1 MNEKIFF
8 WNVRLFTKYKTARY
22 ILRFVYKL
30 LPMVMLVAYPVLLVH
45 VYFTDLQSL
54 PKLVLVPMHVFLG
67 VTLLRVII
75 DEQRPYERF
84 DTPSVFHKTTKGKS
98 FPSRHTA
105 SAFVIAM
112 AFLYVNVP
120 LGIAALVIALLI
132 EISRILAGAHYIH
145 DVVAGMAIG
154 VFFGWLLLF
163 AVDIFAV

>member
-8 WNVRLFTKYKTARY
+8 WNVQLFTKYKAARY

-30 LPMVMLVAYPVLLVH
+30 LPLVMLVAYPVLLVH

-84 DTPSVFHKTTKGKS
+84 DTPSVFGKTTKGKS

-105 SAFVIAM
+105 SAFIIAM
-112 AFLYVNVP
+112 AFMYVDFWWGM
-120 LGIAALVIALLI
+120 LAMLIALLI
-132 EISRILAGAHYIH
+132 ELSRIMAGAHYIH
-145 DVVAGMAIG
+145 DVLAGMAISI
-154 VFFGWLLLF
+154 VAGWIFMFLL
-163 AVDIFAV
+163 

>member
-8 WNVRLFTKYKTARY
+8 WNVRLFTKYKAARY

-30 LPMVMLVAYPVLLVH
+30 LPLVMLVAYPVLLVH

-54 PKLVLVPMHVFLG
+54 PKLMLVPMHVFLG

-84 DTPSVFHKTTKGKS
+84 DTPSVFGKTTKGKS

-105 SAFVIAM
+105 SAFIIAM
-112 AFLYVNVP
+112 AFMYVDFWWGM
-120 LGIAALVIALLI
+120 LAMLIALLI
-132 EISRILAGAHYIH
+132 ELSRIMAGAHYIH
-145 DVVAGMAIG
+145 DVLAGMAISI
-154 VFFGWLLLF
+154 VAGWIFMFLL
-163 AVDIFAV
+163 

>member
-8 WNVRLFTKYKTARY
+8 WNVRLFTKYKAARY

-84 DTPSVFHKTTKGKS
+84 DTPSVFGKTTKGKS

-105 SAFVIAM
+105 SAFIIAM
-112 AFLYVNVP
+112 AFMYVDFWWGM
-120 LGIAALVIALLI
+120 LAMLIALLI
-132 EISRILAGAHYIH
+132 ELSRIMAGAHYIH
-145 DVVAGMAIG
+145 DVLAGMAISI
-154 VFFGWLLLF
+154 VAGWIFMFLL
-163 AVDIFAV
+163 

>member
-84 DTPSVFHKTTKGKS
+84 DTPSVFHKTTNGKS

-105 SAFVIAM
+105 SAFIIAM
-112 AFLYVNVP
+112 AFLYVNFWW
-120 LGIAALVIALLI
+120 GMIAMLIALLI
-132 EISRILAGAHYIH
+132 ELSRIMAGAHYIH
-145 DVVAGMAIG
+145 DVMAGMAISI
-154 VFFGWLLLF
+154 VAGW
-163 AVDIFAV
+163 IFMFII

>member
-8 WNVRLFTKYKTARY
+8 WNVRLFTKHKTARY

-105 SAFVIAM
+105 SAFIIAM
-112 AFLYVNVP
+112 AFLYVNFWW
-120 LGIAALVIALLI
+120 GMIAMLIALLI
-132 EISRILAGAHYIH
+132 ELSRIMAGAHYIH
-145 DVVAGMAIG
+145 DVMAGMAISI
-154 VFFGWLLLF
+154 VAGW
-163 AVDIFAV
+163 IFMFII

>member
-8 WNVRLFTKYKTARY
+8 WNVRLFTKYKAARY

-30 LPMVMLVAYPVLLVH
+30 LPLVMLVAYPVLLVH

-84 DTPSVFHKTTKGKS
+84 DTPSVFGKTTKGKS

-105 SAFVIAM
+105 SAFIIAM
-112 AFLYVNVP
+112 AFMYVDFWWGM
-120 LGIAALVIALLI
+120 LAMLIALLI
-132 EISRILAGAHYIH
+132 ELSRIMAGALYIH
-145 DVVAGMAIG
+145 DVLAGMAISI
-154 VFFGWLLLF
+154 VAGWIFMFLL
-163 AVDIFAV
+163 

>member
-8 WNVRLFTKYKTARY
+8 WNVRLFTKYKAARY

-30 LPMVMLVAYPVLLVH
+30 LPLVMLVAYPVLLVH

-84 DTPSVFHKTTKGKS
+84 DTPSVFGKTTKGKS

-105 SAFVIAM
+105 SAFIIAM
-112 AFLYVNVP
+112 AFMYVDFWWGM
-120 LGIAALVIALLI
+120 LAMLIALLI
-132 EISRILAGAHYIH
+132 ELSRIMAGAHYIH
-145 DVVAGMAIG
+145 DVLAGMAISIVAG
-154 VFFGWLLLF
+154 WVFMFLL
-163 AVDIFAV
+163 

>member
-30 LPMVMLVAYPVLLVH
+30 LPLVMLVAYPVLLVH

-67 VTLLRVII
+67 GTLLRVII

-84 DTPSVFHKTTKGKS
+84 DTPSVFGKTTKGKS

-105 SAFVIAM
+105 SAFIIAM
-112 AFLYVNVP
+112 AFMYVDFWWGM
-120 LGIAALVIALLI
+120 LAMLIALLI
-132 EISRILAGAHYIH
+132 ELSRIMAGAHYIH
-145 DVVAGMAIG
+145 DVLAGMAISI
-154 VFFGWLLLF
+154 VAGWIFMFLL
-163 AVDIFAV
+163 

>member
-1 MNEKIFF
+1 M
-8 WNVRLFTKYKTARY
+8 RLFTKYKAARY

-30 LPMVMLVAYPVLLVH
+30 LPLVMLVAYPVLLVH

-84 DTPSVFHKTTKGKS
+84 DTPSVFGKTTKGKS

-105 SAFVIAM
+105 SAFIIAM
-112 AFLYVNVP
+112 AFMYVDFWWGM
-120 LGIAALVIALLI
+120 LAMLIALLI
-132 EISRILAGAHYIH
+132 ELSRIMAGAHYIH
-145 DVVAGMAIG
+145 DVLAGMAISI
-154 VFFGWLLLF
+154 VAGWIFMFLL
-163 AVDIFAV
+163 